1 MKKIP
6 YGVANFKHII
16 DSNMYYVDKTMYLKK
31 IEDKDRNIFFIRPR
45 RFGKSLLLS
54 MMSTYYDINEKNN
67 FEKYF
72 GKFYVG
78 KEENKTEKANKYLI
92 LKLNF
97 SSVTSEGGKNGLIRS
112 FDENVVLSI
121 RSFIWRYNKILKIE
135 QLPNEDNTA
144 IGALTYISTK
154 IEDIN
159 LMSNSKKLEVMLL
172 IDEYDNFAN
181 NLMHGNQELYKEILH
196 GEGYIRTFFK
206 AIKEGTE
213 KGVLTKVFVTGVTP
227 IMLDDVTSGANMFT
241 NASLDE
247 NFNSMLGFTE
257 KEVKEI
263 IDYYKLEKIVE
274 IEELKRTLKTYANGY
289 KFSEDTKNTVYNT
302 DMVLYIVKNIFANKK
317 YPRNLIDR
325 NVITDYGK
333 IRNIARNFITEE
345 DMLEIIEKREIGP
358 IILKDRF
365 NLEDMHNGIDVNT
378 NIKSLLFYLGLVTIK
393 EQQEDAVILKIPN
406 YTIDKIY
413 WEYITKVFKISINV
427 GYEELKEA
435 MIKMRQVADLTQI
448 MDIYER
454 ALNKLS
460 NRDLAHHT
468 EETSKGIFITL
479 LNTDRLYLIQSERE
493 AKDGY
498 TDLYLRED
506 VLYKEAIKYRYMIEF
521 KHLKM
526 NKLKRDDIQTETK
539 ESLIKLNKE
548 LIEETIKG
556 AEVQLENYME
566 DRNIINDSKLI
577 LKKMVIITLGRKHV
591 ICKVIV
597 KN

>member
-6 YGVANFKHII
+6 YGVANFKNII
-16 DSNMYYVDKTMYLKK
+16 DKDMYYVDKTMYLEVIEKK
-31 IEDKDRNIFFIRPR
+31 DDFLFFIRPR

-72 GKFYVG
+72 SNLYVG

-92 LKLNF
+92 LNLNF
-97 SSVTSEGGKNGLIRS
+97 SSVTSEGGKDGLIKS

-121 RSFIWRYNKILKIE
+121 KSFIRRYSKILKISE
-135 QLPNEDNTA
+135 LPKEHSTA
-144 IGALTYISTK
+144 TGALTYVSIK
-154 IEDIN
+154 FEEYN
-159 LMSNSKKLEVMLL
+159 LIYGNEKVEVMLL

-206 AIKEGTE
+206 AIKVGTE
-213 KGVLTKVFVTGVTP
+213 KAVFTKVFVTGVTP
-227 IMLDDVTSGANMFT
+227 IMLDDVTSGANIFT
-241 NASLDE
+241 NCSLDK
-247 NFNSMLGFTE
+247 NLNSMLGFTE

-263 IDYYKLEKIVE
+263 IDYYKLGDIVE
-274 IEELKRTLKTYANGY
+274 INELRKTLKTYANGY
-289 KFSEDTKNTVYNT
+289 KFNRKSNETVYNT
-302 DMVLYIVKNIFANKK
+302 DMVLYIVKNIIATGD
-317 YPRNLIDR
+317 YPDNLIDR

-365 NLEDMHNGIDVNT
+365 NLEDMHKGRNVER
-378 NIKSLLFYLGLVTIK
+378 NIRSLLFFLGLVTIK
-393 EQQEDAVILKIPN
+393 RADQNAVRLAIPN

-413 WEYITKVFKISINV
+413 WEYMSNLFRVNV
-427 GYEELKEA
+427 DLGYDKLKEA
-435 MIKMRQVADLTQI
+435 ANDMRFDARLEKI
-448 MDIYER
+448 INIYEN
-454 ALNKLS
+454 ALNQLS
-460 NRDLAHHT
+460 NRDLTHHT

-479 LNTDRLYLIQSERE
+479 INTDGIYLIQSERE

-506 VLYKEAIKYRYMIEF
+506 VLYKDAIKYRYMIEF
-521 KHLKM
+521 KHLKLGD
-526 NKLKRDDIQTETK
+526 LKRDDIQTETK

-556 AEVQLENYME
+556 AEVQLEN
-566 DRNIINDSKLI
+566 
-577 LKKMVIITLGRKHV
+577 
-591 ICKVIV
+591 
-597 KN
+597 

>member
-6 YGVANFKHII
+6 YGVANFKEVI

-72 GKFYVG
+72 SNFYVG
-78 KEENKTEKANKYLI
+78 KKENKTKKANKYLI
-92 LKLNF
+92 LNFNF
-97 SSVTSEGGKNGLIRS
+97 SDVSTEGGKVGLIKS
-112 FDENVVLSI
+112 FDNLVVAEVEEFLNKYNYKLHIELNDEN
-121 RSFIWRYNKILKIE
+121 R
-135 QLPNEDNTA
+135 TA
-144 IGALTYISTK
+144 IDALRYLNIK
-154 IEDIN
+154 LKELD
-159 LMSNSKKLEVMLL
+159 LEVMLL

-181 NLMHGNQELYKEILH
+181 NLMHGNQNLYKEILH

-206 AIKEGTE
+206 GIKIGTE

-241 NASLDE
+241 SVTLDQDL
-247 NFNSMLGFTE
+247 NDILGFNE
-257 KEVKEI
+257 KEVEEI
-263 IDYYKLEKIVE
+263 IAYYKLEEIVE
-274 IEELKRTLKTYANGY
+274 GNELRSTLKKYTNGY
-289 KFSEDTKNTVYNT
+289 KFNEDTENTVYNT
-302 DMVLYIVKNIFANKK
+302 DMFLYIVKNIIDNKK
-317 YPRNLIDR
+317 YPRDLIDR

-358 IILKDRF
+358 ILLKDRF
-365 NLEDMHNGIDVNT
+365 NLETMHQGIEVDR
-378 NIKSLLFYLGLVTIK
+378 NIKSLLYFLGLLTIK
-393 EQQEDAVILKIPN
+393 ETVNRTVKLTIPN

-413 WEYITKVFKISINV
+413 WEYMSNIFRTTTGL
-427 GYEELKEA
+427 GYEELAEA
-435 MIKMRQVADLTQI
+435 MDDMRLNSDVEKI
-448 MDIYER
+448 MKLYER
-454 ALNKLS
+454 TLNQLS
-460 NRDLAHHT
+460 NRDLTHHT
-468 EETSKGIFITL
+468 EETSKGVFITL
-479 LNTDRLYLIQSERE
+479 VNTDSLYLIQSERA

-521 KHLKM
+521 KHIKLGD
-526 NKLKRDDIQTETK
+526 LKRDNIQSETK

-556 AEVQLENYME
+556 AEVQL
-566 DRNIINDSKLI
+566 
-577 LKKMVIITLGRKHV
+577 
-591 ICKVIV
+591 
-597 KN
+597 